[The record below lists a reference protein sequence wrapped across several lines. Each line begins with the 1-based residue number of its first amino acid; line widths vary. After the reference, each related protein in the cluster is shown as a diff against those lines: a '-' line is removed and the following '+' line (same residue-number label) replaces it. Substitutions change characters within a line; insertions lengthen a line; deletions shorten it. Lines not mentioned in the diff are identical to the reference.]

1 MSELPQ
7 TPKQNPYYTN
17 MVVKN
22 FYQPL
27 YDVINA
33 QSKWV
38 DMASQWFTRSN
49 DLMVKNMREAFN
61 IK

>member
-7 TPKQNPYYTN
+7 TPKQNPYYIN
-17 MVVKN
+17 MAVKN

-38 DMASQWFTRSN
+38 DMASQWFTQSN